1 MMIII
6 ITTIDDDTGM
16 EYEKDENIDDEIEEN
31 DGDDDDDDEEK
42 CDDDDDDDD
51 DDGILMM
58 VDVCIDGIMIMVMGN
73 MMIWQN
79 SWALSGIGCVCPDGV
94 SPDDWR
100 CLSSWYFDGLL
111 IIFRWSL
118 ASWWHFGGCP

>member
-1 MMIII
+1 MII

-31 DGDDDDDDEEK
+31 DYDDDDEEK
-42 CDDDDDDDD
+42 YDDDD

-73 MMIWQN
+73 MM
-79 SWALSGIGCVCPDGV
+79 L
-94 SPDDWR
+94 
-100 CLSSWYFDGLL
+100 
-111 IIFRWSL
+111 
-118 ASWWHFGGCP
+118 